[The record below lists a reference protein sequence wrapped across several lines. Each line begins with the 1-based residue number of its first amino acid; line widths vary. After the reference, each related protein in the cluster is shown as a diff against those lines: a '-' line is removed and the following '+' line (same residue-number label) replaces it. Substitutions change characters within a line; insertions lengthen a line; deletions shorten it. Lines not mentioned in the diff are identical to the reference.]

1 LRRNRLPVLLLAP
14 VLVVVVSWI
23 SCSRHHQANVAMKPE
38 DRLATA
44 DDLFAKG
51 RCTEAIP
58 HYERLLSEF
67 PRPEIAELA
76 RFNLARCRME
86 NEEYDLAVT
95 GFQEFAESYPQSD
108 LVDNAM
114 FMTAMCYLKQAPQIQ
129 RDQTK
134 TVEALDELNLLVRKY
149 PASDVKA
156 AAEEGIM
163 EARGRLA
170 EKEYL
175 SGQLYFKVGDYKSA
189 AVYFDYVVSDYAD
202 TPWGDQALLGKARTL
217 ERLGKTDEAIETY
230 RRVVEGYPSGSPSRE
245 AGQRLKE
252 LGGGS
257 ETDTGAGAPE

>member
-1 LRRNRLPVLLLAP
+1 LRRNRLPALLLVP

-23 SCSRHHQANVAMKPE
+23 SCSRHHQPNVAMKPE

-44 DDLFAKG
+44 DDLLAKG
-51 RCTEAIP
+51 RCSEAIP
-58 HYERLLSEF
+58 QYERLLSEF

-86 NEEYDLAVT
+86 NEEYDLAIT
-95 GFQEFAESYPQSD
+95 GFQEFVGSYPQSD

-114 FMTAMCYLKQAPQIQ
+114 YMTAMCYLKQAPEIQ

-134 TVEALDELNLLVRKY
+134 TVEALDELSLLLRKY
-149 PASDVKA
+149 PASDVKT
-156 AAEEGIM
+156 AAEEGM
-163 EARGRLA
+163 MAARSRLA

-189 AVYFDYVVSDYAD
+189 AVYFDYIASDYAD
-202 TPWGDQALLGKARTL
+202 TPWADQALLGKARTL

-230 RRVVEGYPSGSPSRE
+230 RRIVESYPAGGPSQE

-252 LGGGS
+252 LGNGS
-257 ETDTGAGAPE
+257 GTNTGAGTPE